1 MSGSSTTNT
10 VKTNIDQLIEE
21 NKTVVTPWEVK
32 GIINYNKLIEHFGC
46 DPIDGKLIKRF
57 EQVTNVKAHTWLRRG
72 LFFSNKDLDKV
83 LDDYEN
89 GKPIYLYTG
98 RGPSSEHMHLGHLVP
113 FMFTKYLQDALQ
125 ANLVIQMSDD
135 EKYYFK
141 SGSEGKPV
149 EHYNQLTYENAKDII
164 ACGFNPDKTFIFSN
178 FNTCGGP
185 LYHNCVRVL
194 QSVTGTRIKGIY
206 GLDLTNTNGQ
216 LCWPSFQ
223 CAPAYSNSFPDIL
236 HKEGPYSEPLPDGT
250 KFYTGPHMRCLVPMA
265 IDQDP
270 YFRMARDFVDKH
282 KSEGYIKPATIHS
295 RFLTA
300 LEGPNAKMSSSG
312 NSQALF
318 LSDSPAEIKKKIN
331 KHAYSGGQAS
341 IEDHR
346 KYGGDLNID
355 VPFQYLLYLC
365 DDDSKMKEIAQKY
378 RSGEML
384 TGEIKEIMIE
394 YVTKVITE
402 HQQARAAITDE
413 TLRKFFNRNRDFN
426 NDRIERQPIELE
438 SNEAYT
444 GYGIS
449 FDKEFGTKMNDAEA
463 SRRGMGW

>member
-1 MSGSSTTNT
+1 MSSAPAPI
-10 VKTNIDQLIEE
+10 KTNVDKLIED

-46 DPIDGKLIKRF
+46 DPIDGTLIKRF
-57 EQVTNVKAHTWLRRG
+57 EQVTKVKAHTWLRRG
-72 LFFSNKDLDKV
+72 LFFSNKDLNKI
-83 LDDYEN
+83 LDDYEA

-98 RGPSSEHMHLGHLVP
+98 RGPSSEHMHMGHLVP

-125 ANLVIQMSDD
+125 AVLVIQMSYD

-141 SGSEGKPV
+141 SVGEGKPV
-149 EHYNQLTYENAKDII
+149 EHYNRLTFENAKDII
-164 ACGFNPDKTFIFSN
+164 ACGFNPEKTFIFSN

-206 GLDLTNTNGQ
+206 GLNLENTNGQ

-236 HKEGPYSEPLPDGT
+236 HKDGPYSEPLPDGT
-250 KFYTGPHMRCLVPMA
+250 KFYTGPHIRCLVPMA

-282 KSEGYIKPATIHS
+282 KKEGYIKPATIHS

-300 LEGPNAKMSSSG
+300 LEGPNAKMSSTG
-312 NSQALF
+312 TNQALF
-318 LSDSPAEIKKKIN
+318 LSDTPAEIKRKIN
-331 KHAYSGGQAS
+331 RHAFSGGKANL
-341 IEDHR
+341 EDHR
-346 KYGGDLNID
+346 KYGGDLTCD

-365 DDDSKMKEIAQKY
+365 DDDSKMRDIAHRY

-384 TGEIKEIMIE
+384 TGDIKIIMIDH
-394 YVTKVITE
+394 VTKVVTD

-413 TLRKFFNRNRDFN
+413 TLRKFFNR
-426 NDRIERQPIELE
+426 DRVFDMTRVERPDLELE
-438 SNEAYT
+438 SDEAYA
-444 GYGIS
+444 GYGID
-449 FDKEFGTKMNDAEA
+449 FDKNFGAKMNAAETA
-463 SRRGMGW
+463 RTSFGW